1 MGPRWGDQGA
11 VAGPCGLAPEP
22 EVVLGRGSARRA
34 HHKITHEVIG
44 VWSKYFS
51 LISVLPDW
59 ALAMRGLERAKN
71 KTFISSPHTAKKTM

>member
-44 VWSKYFS
+44 ANIF
-51 LISVLPDW
+51 L
-59 ALAMRGLERAKN
+59 
-71 KTFISSPHTAKKTM
+71 